1 MARPAPIGA
10 SWFETALTRLLTM
23 RVRERRLEG
32 WAAKRLPTRICIL
45 AARFARVLLTP
56 PPSESRGRREGRVA
70 ACTRV
75 SRKEELRE
83 REKPQVQAVITPA
96 FPARWFTAYTCSSV
110 NHSVCHRR
118 LRKACQLSVLLGLER
133 QTSVR
138 QDHTTSPYADAPLI
152 SRHPHV
158 HRIPHHVR
166 DDAYAPLIGAE
177 RQRHTVNQKFRK

>member
-1 MARPAPIGA
+1 MGREKVADAHLHSRGAFRP
-10 SWFETALTRLLTM
+10 S
-23 RVRERRLEG
+23 
-32 WAAKRLPTRICIL
+32 L
-45 AARFARVLLTP
+45 AHA

-75 SRKEELRE
+75 SRKDELRE
-83 REKPQVQAVITPA
+83 REKPQVQAVITRA
-96 FPARWFTAYTCSSV
+96 FLARWFTAYTCSSL

-133 QTSVR
+133 QTSGR
-138 QDHTTSPYADAPLI
+138 QDHTISPYADAPLI

-166 DDAYAPLIGAE
+166 DAYAPLIGAE
-177 RQRHTVNQKFRK
+177 RQHHTANQKF